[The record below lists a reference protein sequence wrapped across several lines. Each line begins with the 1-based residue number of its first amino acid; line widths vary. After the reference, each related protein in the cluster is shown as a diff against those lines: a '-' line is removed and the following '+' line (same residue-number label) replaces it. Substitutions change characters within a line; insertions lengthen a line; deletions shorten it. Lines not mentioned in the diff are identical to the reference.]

1 MFKKSIFYFRNDLR
15 IEDNIGFI
23 NCYENTE
30 NIIPIYIFEND
41 HHKDFILN
49 ILNNLNKKINI
60 SIYFGNPKDIF
71 LNILDNSD
79 IDSIFFNCE
88 YNIYSKIRDN
98 DIIQSIKQ
106 KHNITIQITEDSLLT
121 GITKVLNDKN
131 NYYKNYTKFYNN
143 IKKNKINEP
152 KQIEIDKNKTIL
164 LKSYNFNINKTNRLA
179 DRNTMLFLL
188 QKINKK
194 TKSLSELKLSIL
206 LTYGLVSVRE
216 LFYSILT
223 FISSNNIHNIN
234 LINELYRREFY
245 YYIAF
250 YDNNFIKKEKIDIK
264 NENFKKWATS
274 NTNIPIVDAG
284 MKQLNTMG
292 IIDNHMKIILA
303 SYLVKEL
310 KVDWRLG
317 EYYFSYKLLDYDII
331 LNNALWQYINGF
343 DINPSFRYVNYEIQS
358 KLYDHNCKYI
368 KKYLPKLKNKPNHL
382 IHKMN

>member
-1 MFKKSIFYFRNDLR
+1 
-15 IEDNIGFI
+15 
-23 NCYENTE
+23 
-30 NIIPIYIFEND
+30 
-41 HHKDFILN
+41 
-49 ILNNLNKKINI
+49 
-60 SIYFGNPKDIF
+60 
-71 LNILDNSD
+71 
-79 IDSIFFNCE
+79 
-88 YNIYSKIRDN
+88 
-98 DIIQSIKQ
+98 
-106 KHNITIQITEDSLLT
+106 
-121 GITKVLNDKN
+121 
-131 NYYKNYTKFYNN
+131 
-143 IKKNKINEP
+143 
-152 KQIEIDKNKTIL
+152 
-164 LKSYNFNINKTNRLA
+164 
-179 DRNTMLFLL
+179 MLFLL

-223 FISSNNIHNIN
+223 YISSNNIHNIN

-264 NENFKKWATS
+264 NENFKIWATS

-343 DINPSFRYVNYEIQS
+343 DINPSFKNVNYEIQS

-368 KKYLPKLKNKPNHL
+368 KKYLPELKNKPNHL

>member
-1 MFKKSIFYFRNDLR
+1 
-15 IEDNIGFI
+15 
-23 NCYENTE
+23 
-30 NIIPIYIFEND
+30 
-41 HHKDFILN
+41 
-49 ILNNLNKKINI
+49 
-60 SIYFGNPKDIF
+60 
-71 LNILDNSD
+71 
-79 IDSIFFNCE
+79 
-88 YNIYSKIRDN
+88 
-98 DIIQSIKQ
+98 
-106 KHNITIQITEDSLLT
+106 
-121 GITKVLNDKN
+121 
-131 NYYKNYTKFYNN
+131 
-143 IKKNKINEP
+143 
-152 KQIEIDKNKTIL
+152 
-164 LKSYNFNINKTNRLA
+164 
-179 DRNTMLFLL
+179 NTMLFLL
-188 QKINKK
+188 QKINKN

-223 FISSNNIHNIN
+223 YISSNNIHNIN

-343 DINPSFRYVNYEIQS
+343 DINPSF
-358 KLYDHNCKYI
+358 
-368 KKYLPKLKNKPNHL
+368 
-382 IHKMN
+382 